1 MRTQSGLAIQD
12 PYRLGISIALAV
24 KIPIALGSL
33 SGLSIAFTIRS
44 VDRSLFGHLIY
55 SFI

>member
-1 MRTQSGLAIQD
+1 MRTQSGFAIQD
-12 PYRLGISIALAV
+12 PYRIGISIALAV
-24 KIPIALGSL
+24 KIPIASGSL

-44 VDRSLFGHLIY
+44 VDRSLFSHLIY